1 MANVAFGVRQTANG
15 IGTTDTDIR
24 HMLAQKWLNKGVVG
38 GLNVSGGSTMA
49 YNVSAGMAIC
59 SRGVS
64 DGFTEAYWSGG
75 ATPTVEAN
83 SSPNPRIDVVWI
95 TAHDMSQGDADN
107 LVKIGVTKGT
117 AAARPSAPT
126 IPTYAT
132 EVAQMLLP
140 GGATTTK
147 NATVNA
153 SISFA
158 IPYGASLG
166 MLGDTIDTR
175 DQIGDSVVNKYYV
188 EMHTNLRYLPTDR
201 LVELRFQVCASASD
215 QNYSDWYQS
224 FVVDGE
230 EVANSGGEF
239 HFTNGW
245 STQER
250 SHIMQLEKGNHIV
263 AVRTGLRG
271 GSAPRFH
278 YSGDK
283 YTSFYGRRLQV
294 FDRGVVR

>member
-1 MANVAFGVRQTANG
+1 MANVAFGVRQTADG

-24 HMLAQKWLNKGVVG
+24 HMLAQKWLNTGVVG

-59 SRGVS
+59 SRGAS

-83 SSPNPRIDVVWI
+83 SSSNPRIDVVWI
-95 TAHDMSQGDADN
+95 TAHDMSQGDTDN
-107 LVKIGVTKGT
+107 LVTIGVTEGT
-117 AAARPSAPT
+117 AAANPSAPT

-132 EVAQMLLP
+132 EVARMLLP

-166 MLGDTIDTR
+166 MLGSTIDTR
-175 DQIGDSVVNKYYV
+175 DQIGDSTLNKYYV
-188 EMHTNLRYLPTDR
+188 EMATNILYLPTDR
-201 LVELRFQVCASASD
+201 LVELRYQVCASASD
-215 QNYSDWYQS
+215 GNYSDWYQS
-224 FVVDGE
+224 FVMDGE
-230 EVANSGGEF
+230 EVPNSGGEF

-250 SHIMQLEKGNHIV
+250 LHIMQLEKGNHTV

-271 GSAPRFH
+271 GSAPWFH
-278 YSGDK
+278 YTGDE

-294 FDRGVVR
+294 FDRGIVR